1 MRTPV
6 TLSTSRDTDGRL
18 VVSATGELDM
28 SNIEG
33 FSRTLADV
41 VGRADGQPV
50 EVDLRGVEYL
60 DSGAINALFP
70 YANRVH
76 VVANP
81 ILMPVLTISGL
92 TDVTRVDAVSR

>member
-6 TLSTSRDTDGRL
+6 ELSTGRGADGRL

-28 SNIEG
+28 SNIDA
-33 FSRTLADV
+33 FNVALADALTQ
-41 VGRADGQPV
+41 ADGLPV

-70 YANRVH
+70 YADRVH
-76 VVANP
+76 VLANP

-92 TDVTRVDAVSR
+92 TDVTRVDPGSG